1 MIALAV
7 IAFWAVAAG
16 AAVNILQLPISLPDT
31 LRSVCCGVNG
41 KQLASGIIFA
51 ILIFKALYVI
61 TLPAM
66 QTYRDIIQTLKCGFH
81 VHAHI
86 GINIFGNIKTF
97 AHYFLLLY
105 DFVTKII
112 LPII

>member
-1 MIALAV
+1 MKSTLGTKATMIALAV

-51 ILIFKALYVI
+51 ILIFKALYDR
-61 TLPAM
+61 
-66 QTYRDIIQTLKCGFH
+66 YFH
-81 VHAHI
+81 
-86 GINIFGNIKTF
+86 K
-97 AHYFLLLY
+97 
-105 DFVTKII
+105 
-112 LPII
+112 